1 MTLRLRLNFLLTII
15 MLIFMLALFVV
26 TMSTTKQQ
34 IREGVESANRVSMQ
48 LLDTVITSSIQN
60 PDWGNTDKVM
70 SLFLMELGHVRSNTI
85 SLYNLQNRLIY
96 RTPESTYRMDENPPK
111 WFVKLLAPPM
121 ETKSR
126 LINYGRLVVQ
136 TNPTGAI
143 KEAWAETSHLLFT
156 VLLFFV
162 ALNII
167 LYLMLGKWLRPITPM
182 LNAIEKM
189 GKGNF
194 SVRLPNF
201 SVPEFKLIAENFNKM
216 GLSLESFIKENNR
229 LALIA
234 EQTAD
239 AVIIHDS
246 DLNVSFW
253 NSSAEKMFGYKKAE
267 ILGKTAMLI
276 IPKNRS
282 KELTENFNVISKNK
296 VIKNFETQRLAK
308 NGTLID
314 VSISASALIDPKS
327 KKIIGDI
334 VSIRDISEKL
344 IAKKSQLQLEK
355 NRQLTTIIQD
365 HIEDE
370 RRSLARELH
379 DELGQYVSAIKIFA
393 QNITNR
399 SKGKDNN
406 IQESSL
412 SVTAAANQIY
422 DGMHNIIRKL
432 RPGSLDN
439 LGLKDTLKDLIA
451 TWKKQHKTLDIELRV
466 DADLDNLGEAININV
481 YRIIQEAMNN
491 CVKHADA
498 SRVNILIKIKNKN
511 LYLEFADNGV
521 GFNKIILSKT
531 KQFGLVGI
539 QERVNSLRGKFELI
553 TEKNKGTLLKFY
565 IPIKLTKTKG
575 KIIYE

>member
-26 TMSTTKQQ
+26 SMSTTKQQ

-48 LLDTVITSSIQN
+48 LLDTVITSSVQN

-70 SLFLMELGHVRSNTI
+70 GLFLMELGHVRSNTI
-85 SLYNLQNRLIY
+85 SLYDLQSRLVY
-96 RTPESTYRMDENPPK
+96 RTPDSTYRMDENPPK

-126 LINYGRLVVQ
+126 FINYGRLVVQ

-143 KEAWAETSHLLFT
+143 KEAWAESSDLLFT
-156 VLLFFV
+156 VLLFFI

-194 SVRLPNF
+194 SVRLPKF
-201 SVPEFKLIAENFNKM
+201 SVPEFKLIADNFNKM

-246 DLNVSFW
+246 NLNVSFW

-282 KELTENFNVISKNK
+282 KELKENFNAISKNK

-308 NGTLID
+308 NGALID

-439 LGLKDTLKDLIA
+439 LGLRDTLKDLVA
-451 TWKKQHKTLDIELRV
+451 TWKKQHKGLDIGLRV
-466 DADLDNLGEAININV
+466 DANLDNLGEALNINV

-491 CVKHADA
+491 CLKHADA
-498 SRVNILIKIKNKN
+498 SKVNIIIEKKNKN
-511 LYLEFADNGV
+511 LYLEFADNGI
-521 GFNKIILSKT
+521 GFNKDILSKT

-553 TEKNKGTLLKFY
+553 TAKNKGTILKFY
-565 IPIKLTKTKG
+565 IPINLPRPKAK
-575 KIIYE
+575 

>member
-379 DELGQYVSAIKIFA
+379 DELGQYVSAIKIFS

-399 SKGKDNN
+399 SKGKDND

-439 LGLKDTLKDLIA
+439 LGLRETLKDLVA
-451 TWKKQHKTLDIELRV
+451 TWKKQHKRLDIGLRV
-466 DADLDNLGEAININV
+466 DANLDNLGEAININV
-481 YRIIQEAMNN
+481 YRIVQEAMNN
-491 CVKHADA
+491 CLKHADA
-498 SRVNILIKIKNKN
+498 SKVNIIIEKKNKN

-521 GFNKIILSKT
+521 GFNKSILSKT

-553 TEKNKGTLLKFY
+553 TEKNKGTILKFY
-565 IPIKLTKTKG
+565 IPINLSRLKAK
-575 KIIYE
+575 

>member
-1 MTLRLRLNFLLTII
+1 
-15 MLIFMLALFVV
+15 MLALFFA
-26 TMSTTKQQ
+26 TMTTTKQQ

-96 RTPESTYRMDENPPK
+96 RTPDSTYRMDENPPQ

-143 KEAWAETSHLLFT
+143 KEAWAETSHLLMT
-156 VLLFFV
+156 VLLFFI

-167 LYLMLGKWLRPITPM
+167 LYLMLGKWLRPINPM

-194 SVRLPNF
+194 SVRLPKF
-201 SVPEFKLIAENFNKM
+201 SVPEFKLIADNFNKM

-253 NSSAEKMFGYKKAE
+253 NSSAEKMFGYKKVE
-267 ILGKTAMLI
+267 ILGKSAMLI

-282 KELTENFNVISKNK
+282 SELKENFNAVSKNK

-308 NGTLID
+308 NGQLID

-355 NRQLTTIIQD
+355 NRQLTAIIQD

-399 SKGKDNN
+399 SKGKDND
-406 IQESSL
+406 IQESSI

-439 LGLKDTLKDLIA
+439 LGLKDTLKDLVA
-451 TWKKQHKTLDIELRV
+451 SWQKQHKGLDIILIA
-466 DADLDNLGEAININV
+466 DANLDNLGEAININV

-491 CVKHADA
+491 CLKHADA
-498 SRVNILIKIKNKN
+498 TKVNILIEIKNKN
-511 LYLEFADNGV
+511 LFLEFSDNGV
-521 GFNKIILSKT
+521 GFNKSILSKT

-539 QERVNSLRGKFELI
+539 QERVNSLRGRFELI
-553 TEKNKGTLLKFY
+553 TKKNKGTILKFY
-565 IPIKLTKTKG
+565 IPIRILGSKVK
-575 KIIYE
+575 

>member
-15 MLIFMLALFVV
+15 MLIFILALFVV
-26 TMSTTKQQ
+26 AMSTTKQQ

-60 PDWGNTDKVM
+60 PEWGNTDKVVG
-70 SLFLMELGHVRSNTI
+70 LFLMELGYVRSNTI

-96 RTPESTYRMDENPPK
+96 RTPDSTYRMDENPPK

-143 KEAWAETSHLLFT
+143 KEAWAETSHLLIT
-156 VLLFFV
+156 VLLFFI

-167 LYLMLGKWLRPITPM
+167 LYLTLGKWLRPINPM

-194 SVRLPNF
+194 SVRLPKF
-201 SVPEFKLIAENFNKM
+201 SVPEFKLIADNFNAM

-246 DLNVSFW
+246 SLNVSFW
-253 NSSAEKMFGYKKAE
+253 NSSAEKMFGYKKVE
-267 ILGKTAMLI
+267 ILGKSAMLI

-282 KELTENFNVISKNK
+282 NELKENFNAISKNK
-296 VIKNFETQRLAK
+296 IIKNFETQRLSK
-308 NGTLID
+308 NGRLID
-314 VSISASALIDPKS
+314 VSISASALIDPKT

-355 NRQLTTIIQD
+355 NRQLTAIIQD

-399 SKGKDNN
+399 SEGKDND
-406 IQESSL
+406 IQESSI

-439 LGLKDTLKDLIA
+439 LGLKDTLKDLVVS
-451 TWKKQHKTLDIELRV
+451 WQKQHKGLDIILSA
-466 DADLDNLGEAININV
+466 DANLDNLGEAININV

-491 CVKHADA
+491 CLKHADA
-498 SRVNILIKIKNKN
+498 SKVNILIEIKNKN
-511 LYLEFADNGV
+511 LFLEFADNGV
-521 GFNKIILSKT
+521 GFNKSILNKT

-539 QERVNSLRGKFELI
+539 QERVNSLRGRFELI
-553 TEKNKGTLLKFY
+553 TKKNKGTILKFY
-565 IPIKLTKTKG
+565 IPINLLRSKAK
-575 KIIYE
+575 

>member
-1 MTLRLRLNFLLTII
+1 MTLRLRLNFLLTTIMII
-15 MLIFMLALFVV
+15 FIFALFVV
-26 TMSTTKQQ
+26 ALSTTKQQ

-48 LLDTVITSSIQN
+48 LLDTVIASSVQN
-60 PDWGNTDKVM
+60 PEWGNTDKVV

-85 SLYNLQNRLIY
+85 SLYSLENRLIY
-96 RTPESTYRMDENPPK
+96 KTPDSTYRMDENPPK
-111 WFVKLLAPPM
+111 WFIKLLAPPM

-156 VLLFFV
+156 VLLFFI

-194 SVRLPNF
+194 SVRLPKF
-201 SVPEFKLIAENFNKM
+201 SVPEFKLIADNFNKM
-216 GLSLESFIKENNR
+216 GISLESFIKENNR

-246 DLNVSFW
+246 NLNVSFW
-253 NSSAEKMFGYKKAE
+253 NSSAEKMFGYKKVE
-267 ILGKTAMLI
+267 ILGKPAMLI
-276 IPKNRS
+276 IPMNRS
-282 KELTENFNVISKNK
+282 NELKENFNAISKK
-296 VIKNFETQRLAK
+296 KTIQNFETQRLTK
-308 NGTLID
+308 NGRLID

-344 IAKKSQLQLEK
+344 IAKKSQLQLER

-399 SKGKDNN
+399 SKGKDND
-406 IQESSL
+406 IQESSI

-439 LGLKDTLKDLIA
+439 LGLKETLKDLVG
-451 TWKKQHKTLDIELRV
+451 TWKKQHKGLEITLN
-466 DADLDNLGEAININV
+466 ANANLDNLGEAININI

-491 CVKHADA
+491 CLKHADA
-498 SRVNILIKIKNKN
+498 SKVNIVIEEKNKN
-511 LYLEFADNGV
+511 LFLEFSDNGV
-521 GFNKIILSKT
+521 GFNKNILSRT

-539 QERVNSLRGKFELI
+539 QERVNSLGGEFELI
-553 TEKNKGTLLKFY
+553 TKKSKGTILKFY
-565 IPIKLTKTKG
+565 IPTDSPKRKAQFI
-575 KIIYE
+575 

>member
-15 MLIFMLALFVV
+15 MLIFMLALFFA
-26 TMSTTKQQ
+26 TMAITKQQ

-96 RTPESTYRMDENPPK
+96 LTPGSTYRMDENPPQ

-143 KEAWAETSHLLFT
+143 KEAWAETSHLLIT

-162 ALNII
+162 ALNIV
-167 LYLMLGKWLRPITPM
+167 LYLMIGKWLRPINPM

-194 SVRLPNF
+194 SVRLPKF
-201 SVPEFKLIAENFNKM
+201 SVPEFKLIADNFNKM

-229 LALIA
+229 LGLIA

-253 NSSAEKMFGYKKAE
+253 NSSAEKMFGYKKVE
-267 ILGKTAMLI
+267 ILGKSAMLI
-276 IPKNRS
+276 IPKNRPN
-282 KELTENFNVISKNK
+282 ELKENFNAISKNK

-308 NGTLID
+308 NGQLID

-355 NRQLTTIIQD
+355 NRQLTAIIQD

-399 SKGKDNN
+399 SKGKDND
-406 IQESSL
+406 IQESSI

-439 LGLKDTLKDLIA
+439 LGLKDTLKDLVA
-451 TWKKQHKTLDIELRV
+451 SWKKQHKGLDIILIA
-466 DADLDNLGEAININV
+466 DANLDNLGEAININV

-491 CVKHADA
+491 CLKHADA
-498 SRVNILIKIKNKN
+498 TKVNILIEIKNKN
-511 LYLEFADNGV
+511 LFLEFSDNGI
-521 GFNKIILSKT
+521 GFNKGILIKT
-531 KQFGLVGI
+531 KQFGIVGI
-539 QERVNSLRGKFELI
+539 QERVNSLRGRFELI
-553 TEKNKGTLLKFY
+553 TKKNKGTILKFY
-565 IPIKLTKTKG
+565 IPIRILGSKVK
-575 KIIYE
+575 

>member
-15 MLIFMLALFVV
+15 MLIFMLALFFA
-26 TMSTTKQQ
+26 TMATTKQQ

-60 PDWGNTDKVM
+60 PEWGNTDKVM

-85 SLYNLQNRLIY
+85 SLYDLKNRLIY
-96 RTPESTYRMDENPPK
+96 RTPDSTYRIDENPPK

-126 LINYGRLVVQ
+126 FINYGRLVVQ

-143 KEAWAETSHLLFT
+143 KEAWAETSRLLIT
-156 VLLFFV
+156 VLLFFI
-162 ALNII
+162 ALNIT
-167 LYLMLGKWLRPITPM
+167 LYLTLGKWLRPINPM

-194 SVRLPNF
+194 SVRLPKF
-201 SVPEFKLIAENFNKM
+201 SVPEFKLIADNFNKM
-216 GLSLESFIKENNR
+216 GLSLESFINENNR

-239 AVIIHDS
+239 AVIMHDS
-246 DLNVSFW
+246 NLNVSFW

-267 ILGKTAMLI
+267 ILGKSAMLI

-282 KELTENFNVISKNK
+282 SELKENFNVVSKNK
-296 VIKNFETQRLAK
+296 IIKNFETQRLAK
-308 NGTLID
+308 NGKLID

-355 NRQLTTIIQD
+355 NRQLTAIIQD

-399 SKGKDNN
+399 SKDKDKD
-406 IQESSL
+406 IQESSI

-439 LGLKDTLKDLIA
+439 LGLKDTLKDLVA
-451 TWKKQHKTLDIELRV
+451 SWQKQHKGLDITLNA
-466 DADLDNLGEAININV
+466 DANLDNLGEAININV

-491 CVKHADA
+491 CLKHANA
-498 SRVNILIKIKNKN
+498 SKVNILIEIKNKIIF
-511 LYLEFADNGV
+511 LEFADNGV
-521 GFNKIILSKT
+521 GFNKNLLTKT

-539 QERVNSLRGKFELI
+539 QERVNSLRGKFELD
-553 TEKNKGTLLKFY
+553 TKRNKGTILRFY
-565 IPIKLTKTKG
+565 IPINASRAKG
-575 KIIYE
+575 KN

>member
-1 MTLRLRLNFLLTII
+1 
-15 MLIFMLALFVV
+15 MLALFFA
-26 TMSTTKQQ
+26 TMTTTKQQ

-96 RTPESTYRMDENPPK
+96 RTPDSTYRMDENPPQ

-143 KEAWAETSHLLFT
+143 KEAWAETSHLLMT
-156 VLLFFV
+156 VLLFFI

-167 LYLMLGKWLRPITPM
+167 LYLMLGKWLRPINPM

-194 SVRLPNF
+194 SVRLPKF
-201 SVPEFKLIAENFNKM
+201 SVPEFKLIADNFNKM

-246 DLNVSFW
+246 DLNFSFW
-253 NSSAEKMFGYKKAE
+253 NSSAEKMFGYKKVE
-267 ILGKTAMLI
+267 ILGKSAMLI

-282 KELTENFNVISKNK
+282 SELKENFNAVSKNK

-308 NGTLID
+308 NGQLID

-355 NRQLTTIIQD
+355 NRQLTAIIQD

-399 SKGKDNN
+399 SKGKDND
-406 IQESSL
+406 IQESSI

-439 LGLKDTLKDLIA
+439 LGLKDTLKDLVA
-451 TWKKQHKTLDIELRV
+451 SWQKQHKGLDIILIA
-466 DADLDNLGEAININV
+466 DANLDNLGEAININV

-491 CVKHADA
+491 CLKHADA
-498 SRVNILIKIKNKN
+498 TKVNILIEIKNKN
-511 LYLEFADNGV
+511 LFLEFSDNGV
-521 GFNKIILSKT
+521 GFNKGILSKT
-531 KQFGLVGI
+531 KQFGIVGI
-539 QERVNSLRGKFELI
+539 QERVNSLRGRFELI
-553 TEKNKGTLLKFY
+553 TKKNKGTILKFY
-565 IPIKLTKTKG
+565 IPIRILGSKVK
-575 KIIYE
+575 

>member
-15 MLIFMLALFVV
+15 MLIFMLALFFA
-26 TMSTTKQQ
+26 TMTTTKQQ

-96 RTPESTYRMDENPPK
+96 RTPDSTYRMDENPPQ

-143 KEAWAETSHLLFT
+143 KEAWAETSHLLMT
-156 VLLFFV
+156 VLLFFI
-162 ALNII
+162 ALNIF
-167 LYLMLGKWLRPITPM
+167 LYLMLGKWLRPINPM

-194 SVRLPNF
+194 SVRLPKF
-201 SVPEFKLIAENFNKM
+201 SVPEFKLIADNFNKM

-253 NSSAEKMFGYKKAE
+253 NSSAEKMFGYKKVE
-267 ILGKTAMLI
+267 ILGKSAMLI

-282 KELTENFNVISKNK
+282 SELKENFNAVSKNK

-308 NGTLID
+308 NGQLID

-355 NRQLTTIIQD
+355 NRQLTAIIQD

-399 SKGKDNN
+399 SKGKDND
-406 IQESSL
+406 IQESSI

-439 LGLKDTLKDLIA
+439 LGLKDTLKDLVA
-451 TWKKQHKTLDIELRV
+451 SWQKQHKGLDIILIA
-466 DADLDNLGEAININV
+466 DANLDNLGEAININV

-491 CVKHADA
+491 CLKHADA
-498 SRVNILIKIKNKN
+498 TKVNILIEIKNKN
-511 LYLEFADNGV
+511 LFLEFSDNGV
-521 GFNKIILSKT
+521 GFNKGILSKT
-531 KQFGLVGI
+531 KQFGIVGI
-539 QERVNSLRGKFELI
+539 QERVNSLRGRFELI
-553 TEKNKGTLLKFY
+553 TKKNKGTILKFY
-565 IPIKLTKTKG
+565 IPIRILGSKVK
-575 KIIYE
+575 

>member
-1 MTLRLRLNFLLTII
+1 
-15 MLIFMLALFVV
+15 MLALFFA
-26 TMSTTKQQ
+26 TMTTTKQQ

-96 RTPESTYRMDENPPK
+96 RTPDSTYRMDENPPQ

-143 KEAWAETSHLLFT
+143 KEAWAETSHLLMT
-156 VLLFFV
+156 VLLFFI

-167 LYLMLGKWLRPITPM
+167 LYLMLGKWLRPINPM

-194 SVRLPNF
+194 SVRLPKF
-201 SVPEFKLIAENFNKM
+201 SVPEFKLIADNFNKM

-253 NSSAEKMFGYKKAE
+253 NSSAEKMFGYKKVE
-267 ILGKTAMLI
+267 ILGKSAMLI

-282 KELTENFNVISKNK
+282 SELKENFNAVSKNK

-308 NGTLID
+308 NGQLID

-355 NRQLTTIIQD
+355 NRQLTAIIQD

-399 SKGKDNN
+399 SKGKDND
-406 IQESSL
+406 IQESSI

-439 LGLKDTLKDLIA
+439 LGLKDTLKDLVA
-451 TWKKQHKTLDIELRV
+451 SWQKQHKGLDIILIA
-466 DADLDNLGEAININV
+466 DANLDNLGEAININV

-491 CVKHADA
+491 CLKHADA
-498 SRVNILIKIKNKN
+498 TKVNILIEIKNKN
-511 LYLEFADNGV
+511 LFLEFSDNGV
-521 GFNKIILSKT
+521 GFNKSILSKT

-539 QERVNSLRGKFELI
+539 QERVNSLRGRFELI
-553 TEKNKGTLLKFY
+553 TKKNKGTILKFY
-565 IPIKLTKTKG
+565 IPIKND
-575 KIIYE
+575 

>member
-1 MTLRLRLNFLLTII
+1 
-15 MLIFMLALFVV
+15 
-26 TMSTTKQQ
+26 
-34 IREGVESANRVSMQ
+34 
-48 LLDTVITSSIQN
+48 
-60 PDWGNTDKVM
+60 
-70 SLFLMELGHVRSNTI
+70 
-85 SLYNLQNRLIY
+85 
-96 RTPESTYRMDENPPK
+96 MDENPPK

-156 VLLFFV
+156 VLLFFI

-167 LYLMLGKWLRPITPM
+167 LYLTLGKWLRPITPM

-201 SVPEFKLIAENFNKM
+201 SVPEFKLIADNFNKM

-379 DELGQYVSAIKIFA
+379 DELGQYVSAIKIFS

-399 SKGKDNN
+399 SKGKDND

-439 LGLKDTLKDLIA
+439 LGLRETLKDLVA
-451 TWKKQHKTLDIELRV
+451 TWKKQHKRLDIGLRV
-466 DADLDNLGEAININV
+466 DANLDNLGEAININV
-481 YRIIQEAMNN
+481 YRIVQEAMNN
-491 CVKHADA
+491 CLKHADA
-498 SRVNILIKIKNKN
+498 SKVNIIIEKKNKN

-521 GFNKIILSKT
+521 GFNKSILSKT

-553 TEKNKGTLLKFY
+553 TKKNKGTILKFY
-565 IPIKLTKTKG
+565 IPINLPRPRPKAK
-575 KIIYE
+575 

>member
-1 MTLRLRLNFLLTII
+1 
-15 MLIFMLALFVV
+15 MLALFVV

-399 SKGKDNN
+399 SKGKDND

-432 RPGSLDN
+432 RPSSLDN
-439 LGLKDTLKDLIA
+439 LGLKDTLKDLVA
-451 TWKKQHKTLDIELRV
+451 TWKKQHKGLDIGLRV
-466 DADLDNLGEAININV
+466 DEDLDSLGEAININV

-491 CVKHADA
+491 CLKHADA
-498 SRVNILIKIKNKN
+498 SKVNILIEKKNKN

-521 GFNKIILSKT
+521 GFNKSILSKT

>member
-85 SLYNLQNRLIY
+85 SLYNPQNRLIY
-96 RTPESTYRMDENPPK
+96 RTPDSTYRMDENPPK

-194 SVRLPNF
+194 SVRLPKF

-246 DLNVSFW
+246 NLNVSFW

-282 KELTENFNVISKNK
+282 KELTENFNAISKNK

-439 LGLKDTLKDLIA
+439 LGLRDTLKDLVA
-451 TWKKQHKTLDIELRV
+451 TWKKQHKRLDIGLRV
-466 DADLDNLGEAININV
+466 DANLDNLGEAININV

-491 CVKHADA
+491 CLKHADA
-498 SRVNILIKIKNKN
+498 SKVNIIIEKKNKN
-511 LYLEFADNGV
+511 LYLEFADNGI
-521 GFNKIILSKT
+521 GFNKDILSKT

-553 TEKNKGTLLKFY
+553 TAKNKGTILKFY
-565 IPIKLTKTKG
+565 IPINLPRPKAK
-575 KIIYE
+575 

>member
-1 MTLRLRLNFLLTII
+1 
-15 MLIFMLALFVV
+15 
-26 TMSTTKQQ
+26 
-34 IREGVESANRVSMQ
+34 
-48 LLDTVITSSIQN
+48 
-60 PDWGNTDKVM
+60 
-70 SLFLMELGHVRSNTI
+70 
-85 SLYNLQNRLIY
+85 
-96 RTPESTYRMDENPPK
+96 MDENPPK

-156 VLLFFV
+156 VLLFFI

-182 LNAIEKM
+182 LKAIERM

-194 SVRLPNF
+194 SVRLPEF
-201 SVPEFKLIAENFNKM
+201 SVPEFKLIADNFNKM
-216 GLSLESFIKENNR
+216 GVSLESFIKENNR

-246 DLNVSFW
+246 NLNVSFW
-253 NSSAEKMFGYKKAE
+253 NNSAEKMFGYKKVE
-267 ILGKTAMLI
+267 IIGKPAMLI

-282 KELTENFNVISKNK
+282 NELTENFNAISKK
-296 VIKNFETQRLAK
+296 KTIKNFETQRVAK
-308 NGTLID
+308 NGRLID
-314 VSISASALIDPKS
+314 VSISASVLVDPKS
-327 KKIIGDI
+327 KKIIGNI

-393 QNITNR
+393 KNITNR
-399 SKGKDNN
+399 SKGKDND
-406 IQESSL
+406 IQESSI

-439 LGLKDTLKDLIA
+439 LGLKDTLKDLVV
-451 TWKKQHKTLDIELRV
+451 TWNNQHKWLDVTLS
-466 DADLDNLGEAININV
+466 ANANLDNLGEAININV

-491 CVKHADA
+491 CLKHADA
-498 SRVNILIKIKNKN
+498 SKVNIVIEERNKN
-511 LYLEFADNGV
+511 LFLEFSDNGV
-521 GFNKIILSKT
+521 GFNRSILINT

-539 QERVNSLRGKFELI
+539 QERVNSLGGEFELI
-553 TEKNKGTLLKFY
+553 TKKDKGTILKFY
-565 IPIKLTKTKG
+565 IPINRSRKRV
-575 KIIYE
+575 KINI

>member
-1 MTLRLRLNFLLTII
+1 
-15 MLIFMLALFVV
+15 MLALFVV

-70 SLFLMELGHVRSNTI
+70 GLFLMELGHVRSNTI

-96 RTPESTYRMDENPPK
+96 RTPDSTYRMDENPPK

-156 VLLFFV
+156 VLLFFI

-167 LYLMLGKWLRPITPM
+167 LYLTLGKWLRPITPM

-201 SVPEFKLIAENFNKM
+201 SVPEFKLIADNFNKM

-246 DLNVSFW
+246 NLNVSFW
-253 NSSAEKMFGYKKAE
+253 NSSAEKMFGYKKSE
-267 ILGKTAMLI
+267 ILGKSAMLI

-282 KELTENFNVISKNK
+282 KELTENFNAISKNK
-296 VIKNFETQRLAK
+296 IIKNFETQRLAK
-308 NGTLID
+308 NGMLID

-399 SKGKDNN
+399 SKGKDND

-432 RPGSLDN
+432 RPSSLDN
-439 LGLKDTLKDLIA
+439 LGLKDTLKDLVA
-451 TWKKQHKTLDIELRV
+451 TWKKQHKGLDIGLRV
-466 DADLDNLGEAININV
+466 DEDLDSLGEAININV

-491 CVKHADA
+491 CLKHADA
-498 SRVNILIKIKNKN
+498 SKVNILIEKKNKN

-521 GFNKIILSKT
+521 GFNKSILSKT

-553 TEKNKGTLLKFY
+553 TKKNKGTILKFY
-565 IPIKLTKTKG
+565 IPINLPRPKAK
-575 KIIYE
+575 

>member
-1 MTLRLRLNFLLTII
+1 
-15 MLIFMLALFVV
+15 MLALFFA
-26 TMSTTKQQ
+26 TMTTTKQQ

-96 RTPESTYRMDENPPK
+96 RTPDSTYRMDENPPQ

-126 LINYGRLVVQ
+126 FINYGRLVVQ

-143 KEAWAETSHLLFT
+143 KEAWAETSHLLMT
-156 VLLFFV
+156 VLLFFI

-167 LYLMLGKWLRPITPM
+167 LYLMLGKWLRPINPM

-194 SVRLPNF
+194 SVRLPKF
-201 SVPEFKLIAENFNKM
+201 SVPEFKLIADNFNKM

-253 NSSAEKMFGYKKAE
+253 NSSAEKMFGYKKVE
-267 ILGKTAMLI
+267 ILGKSAMLI

-282 KELTENFNVISKNK
+282 SELKENFNAVSKNK

-308 NGTLID
+308 NGQLID

-355 NRQLTTIIQD
+355 NRQLTAIIQD

-399 SKGKDNN
+399 SKGKDND
-406 IQESSL
+406 IQESSI

-439 LGLKDTLKDLIA
+439 LGLKDTLKDLVA
-451 TWKKQHKTLDIELRV
+451 SWQKQHKGLDIILIA
-466 DADLDNLGEAININV
+466 DANLDNLGEAININV

-491 CVKHADA
+491 CLKHADA
-498 SRVNILIKIKNKN
+498 TKVNILIEIKNKN
-511 LYLEFADNGV
+511 LFLEFSDNGV
-521 GFNKIILSKT
+521 GFNKGILSKT
-531 KQFGLVGI
+531 KQFGIVGI
-539 QERVNSLRGKFELI
+539 QERVNSLRGRFELI
-553 TEKNKGTLLKFY
+553 TKKNKGTILKFY
-565 IPIKLTKTKG
+565 IPIRILGSKVK
-575 KIIYE
+575 

>member
-15 MLIFMLALFVV
+15 MLIFMLALFFA
-26 TMSTTKQQ
+26 TMATTKQQ

-96 RTPESTYRMDENPPK
+96 RTPDSTYRMDENPPQ

-143 KEAWAETSHLLFT
+143 KEAWAETSHLLMT
-156 VLLFFV
+156 VLLFFI

-167 LYLMLGKWLRPITPM
+167 LYLMLGKWLRPINPM

-194 SVRLPNF
+194 SVRLPKF
-201 SVPEFKLIAENFNKM
+201 SVPEFKLIADNFNKM

-253 NSSAEKMFGYKKAE
+253 NSSAEKMFGYKKVE
-267 ILGKTAMLI
+267 ILGKSAMLI

-282 KELTENFNVISKNK
+282 SELKENFNAVSKNK

-308 NGTLID
+308 NGQLID

-355 NRQLTTIIQD
+355 NRQLTAIIQD

-399 SKGKDNN
+399 SKGKDND
-406 IQESSL
+406 IQESSI

-439 LGLKDTLKDLIA
+439 LGLKDTLKDLVA
-451 TWKKQHKTLDIELRV
+451 SWKKQHKGLDIILIA
-466 DADLDNLGEAININV
+466 DANLDNLGEAININV

-491 CVKHADA
+491 CLKHADA
-498 SRVNILIKIKNKN
+498 TKVNILIEIKNEN
-511 LYLEFADNGV
+511 LFLEFSDNGV
-521 GFNKIILSKT
+521 GFNKDILSKT
-531 KQFGLVGI
+531 KQFGIVGI

-553 TEKNKGTLLKFY
+553 TKKNKGTILKFY
-565 IPIKLTKTKG
+565 IPIRILGSKVK
-575 KIIYE
+575 

>member
-15 MLIFMLALFVV
+15 MLIFIFALFVV
-26 TMSTTKQQ
+26 AMSTTKQQ

-60 PDWGNTDKVM
+60 PEWGNTDKVV

-85 SLYNLQNRLIY
+85 SLYSLENRLIY
-96 RTPESTYRMDENPPK
+96 KTPDSTYRIDENPPK

-126 LINYGRLVVQ
+126 LINYGLLVVQ

-156 VLLFFV
+156 VLLFFI

-194 SVRLPNF
+194 SVRLPKF
-201 SVPEFKLIAENFNKM
+201 SVPEFKLIADNFNKM

-246 DLNVSFW
+246 NLNVSFW
-253 NSSAEKMFGYKKAE
+253 NSSAEKMFGYKKVE
-267 ILGKTAMLI
+267 ILGKSAMLI

-282 KELTENFNVISKNK
+282 KELTENFNTISKNK
-296 VIKNFETQRLAK
+296 IIKNFETQRLAK
-308 NGTLID
+308 NGMLID
-314 VSISASALIDPKS
+314 VSISVSALIDPKS

-355 NRQLTTIIQD
+355 NRQLTRIIQD

-399 SKGKDNN
+399 SKGKDND
-406 IQESSL
+406 IQESSV

-439 LGLKDTLKDLIA
+439 LGLTDTLKDLVV
-451 TWKKQHKTLDIELRV
+451 TWQNQHKGLDIDLSV
-466 DADLDNLGEAININV
+466 DANLDNLGEAININV

-491 CVKHADA
+491 CLKHADA
-498 SRVNILIKIKNKN
+498 SKVNILIEIKDKN

-521 GFNKIILSKT
+521 GFNKSILIKT

-553 TEKNKGTLLKFY
+553 TKKNKGTILKCHV
-565 IPIKLTKTKG
+565 PIKSIRSKAK
-575 KIIYE
+575 

>member
-70 SLFLMELGHVRSNTI
+70 GLFLMELGHVRSNTI

-96 RTPESTYRMDENPPK
+96 RTPDSTYRMDENPPK

-156 VLLFFV
+156 VLLFFI

-167 LYLMLGKWLRPITPM
+167 LYLTLGKWLRPITPM

-201 SVPEFKLIAENFNKM
+201 SVPEFKLIADNFNKM

-246 DLNVSFW
+246 NLNVSFW
-253 NSSAEKMFGYKKAE
+253 NSSAEKMFGYKKSE
-267 ILGKTAMLI
+267 ILGKSAMLI

-282 KELTENFNVISKNK
+282 KELTENFNAISKNK
-296 VIKNFETQRLAK
+296 IIKNFETQRLAK
-308 NGTLID
+308 NGMLID

-399 SKGKDNN
+399 SKGKDND

-432 RPGSLDN
+432 RPSSLDN
-439 LGLKDTLKDLIA
+439 LGLKDTLKDLVA
-451 TWKKQHKTLDIELRV
+451 TWKKQHKGLDIGLRV
-466 DADLDNLGEAININV
+466 DEDLDSLGEAININV

-491 CVKHADA
+491 CLKHADA
-498 SRVNILIKIKNKN
+498 SKVNILIEKKNKN

-521 GFNKIILSKT
+521 GFNKSILSKT

>member
-1 MTLRLRLNFLLTII
+1 MTLRLRLNFLLTTIMII
-15 MLIFMLALFVV
+15 FIFALFVV
-26 TMSTTKQQ
+26 ALSTTKQQ

-48 LLDTVITSSIQN
+48 LLDTVIASTVQN
-60 PDWGNTDKVM
+60 PEWGNTDKVV

-85 SLYNLQNRLIY
+85 SLYSLENRLIY
-96 RTPESTYRMDENPPK
+96 KTPDSTYRMDENPPK
-111 WFVKLLAPPM
+111 WFIKLLAPPM

-156 VLLFFV
+156 VLLFFI

-194 SVRLPNF
+194 SVRLPKF
-201 SVPEFKLIAENFNKM
+201 SVPEFKLIADNFNKM
-216 GLSLESFIKENNR
+216 GISLESFIKENNR

-246 DLNVSFW
+246 NLNVSFW
-253 NSSAEKMFGYKKAE
+253 NNSAEKMFGYKKVE
-267 ILGKTAMLI
+267 IIGKPAMLI

-282 KELTENFNVISKNK
+282 NELTENFNAISKK
-296 VIKNFETQRLAK
+296 KTIKNFETQRVAK
-308 NGTLID
+308 NGRLID
-314 VSISASALIDPKS
+314 VSISASVLVDPKS
-327 KKIIGDI
+327 KKIIGNI

-393 QNITNR
+393 KNITNR
-399 SKGKDNN
+399 SKGKDND
-406 IQESSL
+406 IQESSI

-439 LGLKDTLKDLIA
+439 LGLKDTLKDLVA
-451 TWKKQHKTLDIELRV
+451 NWNKQHKRLDITLS
-466 DADLDNLGEAININV
+466 ANANLDNLGEAININV

-491 CVKHADA
+491 CLKHADA
-498 SRVNILIKIKNKN
+498 SKVNIVIEERNKN
-511 LYLEFADNGV
+511 LFLEFSDNGV
-521 GFNKIILSKT
+521 GFNRSILINT

-539 QERVNSLRGKFELI
+539 QERVNSLGGEFELI
-553 TEKNKGTLLKFY
+553 TKKDKGTILKFY
-565 IPIKLTKTKG
+565 IPINRSRKRV
-575 KIIYE
+575 KINI

>member
-15 MLIFMLALFVV
+15 MLIFMLAIFVV

-85 SLYNLQNRLIY
+85 SLYNPQNRLIY
-96 RTPESTYRMDENPPK
+96 RTPDSTYRMDENPPK

-246 DLNVSFW
+246 NLNVSFW

-282 KELTENFNVISKNK
+282 KELTENFNAISKNK

-379 DELGQYVSAIKIFA
+379 DELGQYVSAIKIFS

-399 SKGKDNN
+399 SKGKDND

-439 LGLKDTLKDLIA
+439 LGLRDTLKDLVA
-451 TWKKQHKTLDIELRV
+451 TWKKQHKRLDIGLRV
-466 DADLDNLGEAININV
+466 DANLDNLGEAININV

-491 CVKHADA
+491 CLKHADA
-498 SRVNILIKIKNKN
+498 SKVNIIIEKKNKN

-521 GFNKIILSKT
+521 GFNKSILSKT

-553 TEKNKGTLLKFY
+553 TEKNKGTILKFY
-565 IPIKLTKTKG
+565 IPINLSRPKAK
-575 KIIYE
+575 

>member
-15 MLIFMLALFVV
+15 MLIFILALFFA
-26 TMSTTKQQ
+26 TMTTTKQQ

-96 RTPESTYRMDENPPK
+96 RTPDSTYRMDENPPQ

-143 KEAWAETSHLLFT
+143 KEAWAETSHLLMT
-156 VLLFFV
+156 VLLFFI

-167 LYLMLGKWLRPITPM
+167 LYLMLGKWLRPINPM

-194 SVRLPNF
+194 SVRLPKF
-201 SVPEFKLIAENFNKM
+201 SVPEFKLIADNFNKM

-253 NSSAEKMFGYKKAE
+253 NSSAEKMFGYKKVE
-267 ILGKTAMLI
+267 ILGKSAMLI

-282 KELTENFNVISKNK
+282 SELKENFNAVSKNK

-308 NGTLID
+308 NGQLID

-355 NRQLTTIIQD
+355 NRQLTAIIQD

-399 SKGKDNN
+399 SKGKDND
-406 IQESSL
+406 IQESSI

-439 LGLKDTLKDLIA
+439 LGLKDTLKDLVA
-451 TWKKQHKTLDIELRV
+451 SWQKQHKGLDIILIA
-466 DADLDNLGEAININV
+466 DANLDNLGEAININV

-491 CVKHADA
+491 CLKHADA
-498 SRVNILIKIKNKN
+498 TKVNILIEIKNKN
-511 LYLEFADNGV
+511 LFLEFSDNGV
-521 GFNKIILSKT
+521 GFNKSILSKT

-539 QERVNSLRGKFELI
+539 QERVNSLRGRFELI
-553 TEKNKGTLLKFY
+553 TKKNKGTILKFY
-565 IPIKLTKTKG
+565 IPIRILGSKVK
-575 KIIYE
+575 

>member
-15 MLIFMLALFVV
+15 MLIFMLAIFVV

-85 SLYNLQNRLIY
+85 SLYNPQNRLIY
-96 RTPESTYRMDENPPK
+96 RTPDSTYRMDENPPK

-246 DLNVSFW
+246 NLNVSFW

-282 KELTENFNVISKNK
+282 KELKENFNAISKNK

-399 SKGKDNN
+399 SKGKDDD

-439 LGLKDTLKDLIA
+439 LGLRDTLKDLVA
-451 TWKKQHKTLDIELRV
+451 TWKKQHKELDIGLRV
-466 DADLDNLGEAININV
+466 DANLDNLGEAININV

-491 CVKHADA
+491 CLKHADA
-498 SRVNILIKIKNKN
+498 SKVNIIIEKKNKN

-521 GFNKIILSKT
+521 GFNKSILSKT

-539 QERVNSLRGKFELI
+539 QERANSLRGKFELI
-553 TEKNKGTLLKFY
+553 TAKNKGTILKFY
-565 IPIKLTKTKG
+565 IPINLSRPKAK
-575 KIIYE
+575 

>member
-1 MTLRLRLNFLLTII
+1 
-15 MLIFMLALFVV
+15 MLALFFA
-26 TMSTTKQQ
+26 TMTTTKQQ

-96 RTPESTYRMDENPPK
+96 RTPDSTYRMDENPPQ

-143 KEAWAETSHLLFT
+143 KEAWAETSHLLMT
-156 VLLFFV
+156 VLLFFI
-162 ALNII
+162 ALNIF
-167 LYLMLGKWLRPITPM
+167 LYLMLGKWLRPINPM

-194 SVRLPNF
+194 SVRLPKF
-201 SVPEFKLIAENFNKM
+201 SVPEFKLIADNFNKM

-253 NSSAEKMFGYKKAE
+253 NSSAEKMFGYKKVE
-267 ILGKTAMLI
+267 ILGKSAMLI

-282 KELTENFNVISKNK
+282 SELKENFNAISKNK

-308 NGTLID
+308 NGQLID

-355 NRQLTTIIQD
+355 NRQLTAIIQD

-399 SKGKDNN
+399 SKGKDND
-406 IQESSL
+406 IQESSI

-439 LGLKDTLKDLIA
+439 LGLKDTLKDLVA
-451 TWKKQHKTLDIELRV
+451 SWQKQHKGLDIILIA
-466 DADLDNLGEAININV
+466 DANLDNLGEAININV

-491 CVKHADA
+491 CLKHADA
-498 SRVNILIKIKNKN
+498 TKVNILIEIKNKN
-511 LYLEFADNGV
+511 LFLEFSDNGV
-521 GFNKIILSKT
+521 GFNKSILSKT

-539 QERVNSLRGKFELI
+539 QERVNSLRGRFELI
-553 TEKNKGTLLKFY
+553 TKKNKGTILKFY
-565 IPIKLTKTKG
+565 IPIKND
-575 KIIYE
+575 

>member
-15 MLIFMLALFVV
+15 MLIFMLALFFA
-26 TMSTTKQQ
+26 TMATTKQQ

-60 PDWGNTDKVM
+60 PEWGNTDKVM

-85 SLYNLQNRLIY
+85 SLYDLKNRLIY
-96 RTPESTYRMDENPPK
+96 RTPDSTYRIDENPPK

-126 LINYGRLVVQ
+126 FINYGRLVVQ

-143 KEAWAETSHLLFT
+143 KEAWAETSRLLIT
-156 VLLFFV
+156 VLLFFI
-162 ALNII
+162 ALNIT
-167 LYLMLGKWLRPITPM
+167 LYLTLGKWLRPINPM

-194 SVRLPNF
+194 SVRLPKF
-201 SVPEFKLIAENFNKM
+201 SVPEFKLIADNFNKM
-216 GLSLESFIKENNR
+216 GLSLESFINENNR

-239 AVIIHDS
+239 AIIMHDS
-246 DLNVSFW
+246 NLNVSFW

-267 ILGKTAMLI
+267 ILGKSAMLI

-282 KELTENFNVISKNK
+282 SELKENFNVVSKNK
-296 VIKNFETQRLAK
+296 IIKNFETQRLAK
-308 NGTLID
+308 NGKLID

-355 NRQLTTIIQD
+355 NRQLTAIIQD

-399 SKGKDNN
+399 SKDKDKD
-406 IQESSL
+406 IQESSI

-439 LGLKDTLKDLIA
+439 LGLKDTLKDLVA
-451 TWKKQHKTLDIELRV
+451 SWQKQHKGLDITLNA
-466 DADLDNLGEAININV
+466 DANLDNLGEAININV

-491 CVKHADA
+491 CLKHANA
-498 SRVNILIKIKNKN
+498 SKVNILIEIKNKIIF
-511 LYLEFADNGV
+511 LEFADNGV
-521 GFNKIILSKT
+521 GFNKNLLTKT

-539 QERVNSLRGKFELI
+539 QERVNSLRGKFELD
-553 TEKNKGTLLKFY
+553 TKRNKGTILRFY
-565 IPIKLTKTKG
+565 IPINASRAKG
-575 KIIYE
+575 KN

>member
-1 MTLRLRLNFLLTII
+1 
-15 MLIFMLALFVV
+15 MLALFFA
-26 TMSTTKQQ
+26 TMTTTKQQ

-96 RTPESTYRMDENPPK
+96 RTPDSTYRMDENPPQ

-143 KEAWAETSHLLFT
+143 KEAWAETSHLLMT
-156 VLLFFV
+156 VLLFFI
-162 ALNII
+162 ALNIT
-167 LYLMLGKWLRPITPM
+167 LYLTLGKWLRPINPM

-194 SVRLPNF
+194 SVRLPKF
-201 SVPEFKLIAENFNKM
+201 SVPEFKLIADNFNAM

-253 NSSAEKMFGYKKAE
+253 NSSAEKMFGYKKVE
-267 ILGKTAMLI
+267 ILGKSAMLI

-282 KELTENFNVISKNK
+282 SELKENFNAVSKNK

-308 NGTLID
+308 NGQLID

-327 KKIIGDI
+327 KKIMGDI

-399 SKGKDNN
+399 SKGKDND

-432 RPGSLDN
+432 RPSSLDN
-439 LGLKDTLKDLIA
+439 LGLKDTLKDLVA
-451 TWKKQHKTLDIELRV
+451 TWKKQHKGLDIGLRV
-466 DADLDNLGEAININV
+466 DEDLDSLGEAININV

-491 CVKHADA
+491 CLKHADA
-498 SRVNILIKIKNKN
+498 SKVNILIEKKNKN

-521 GFNKIILSKT
+521 GFNKSILSKT

>member
-15 MLIFMLALFVV
+15 MLIFILALFVV
-26 TMSTTKQQ
+26 AMSTTKQQ

-60 PDWGNTDKVM
+60 PEWGNTDKVVG
-70 SLFLMELGHVRSNTI
+70 LFLMELGYVRSNTI

-96 RTPESTYRMDENPPK
+96 RTPDSTYRMDENPPK

-143 KEAWAETSHLLFT
+143 KEAWAETSHLLIT
-156 VLLFFV
+156 VLLFFI

-167 LYLMLGKWLRPITPM
+167 LYLTLGKWLRPINPM

-194 SVRLPNF
+194 SVRLPKF
-201 SVPEFKLIAENFNKM
+201 SVPEFKLIADNFNAM

-246 DLNVSFW
+246 SLNVSFW
-253 NSSAEKMFGYKKAE
+253 NSSAEKMFGYKKVE
-267 ILGKTAMLI
+267 ILGKSAMLI

-282 KELTENFNVISKNK
+282 NELKENFNAISKNK
-296 VIKNFETQRLAK
+296 IIKNFETQRLAK
-308 NGTLID
+308 NGMLID
-314 VSISASALIDPKS
+314 VSISVSALIDPKS

-355 NRQLTTIIQD
+355 NRQLTRIIQD

-399 SKGKDNN
+399 SKGKDND
-406 IQESSL
+406 IQESSV

-439 LGLKDTLKDLIA
+439 LGLTDTLKDLVV
-451 TWKKQHKTLDIELRV
+451 TWQNQHKGLDIDLSV
-466 DADLDNLGEAININV
+466 DANLDNLGEAININV

-491 CVKHADA
+491 CLKHADA
-498 SRVNILIKIKNKN
+498 SKVNILIEIKDKN

-521 GFNKIILSKT
+521 GFNKSILIKT

-553 TEKNKGTLLKFY
+553 TKKNKGTILKCHV
-565 IPIKLTKTKG
+565 PIKSIRSKAK
-575 KIIYE
+575 

>member
-26 TMSTTKQQ
+26 SMSTTKQQ

-48 LLDTVITSSIQN
+48 LLDTVITSSVQN

-70 SLFLMELGHVRSNTI
+70 GLFLMELGHVRSNTI
-85 SLYNLQNRLIY
+85 SLYDLQSRLVY
-96 RTPESTYRMDENPPK
+96 RTPDSTYRMDENPPK

-126 LINYGRLVVQ
+126 FINYGRLVVQ

-143 KEAWAETSHLLFT
+143 KEAWAESSDLLFT
-156 VLLFFV
+156 VLLFFI

-194 SVRLPNF
+194 SVRLPKF
-201 SVPEFKLIAENFNKM
+201 SVPEFKLIADNFNKM

-246 DLNVSFW
+246 NLNVSFW

-282 KELTENFNVISKNK
+282 KELKENFNAISKNK

-308 NGTLID
+308 NGALID

-399 SKGKDNN
+399 SKGKDDD

-439 LGLKDTLKDLIA
+439 LGLRDTLKDLVA
-451 TWKKQHKTLDIELRV
+451 TWKKQHKELDIGLRV

-491 CVKHADA
+491 CLKHADA
-498 SRVNILIKIKNKN
+498 SKVNIIIEKKDKN
-511 LYLEFADNGV
+511 LYLEFADNGI
-521 GFNKIILSKT
+521 GFNKSILSKT

-539 QERVNSLRGKFELI
+539 QERANSLRGKFELI
-553 TEKNKGTLLKFY
+553 TAKNKGTILKFY
-565 IPIKLTKTKG
+565 IPINVLRSKAK
-575 KIIYE
+575 

>member
-15 MLIFMLALFVV
+15 MLIFILALFVV
-26 TMSTTKQQ
+26 AMSTTKQQ

-60 PDWGNTDKVM
+60 PEWGDTDKVV

-85 SLYNLQNRLIY
+85 SLYSLENRLIY
-96 RTPESTYRMDENPPK
+96 RTPDSTYRMDENPPK

-156 VLLFFV
+156 VLLFFI

-182 LNAIEKM
+182 LKAIERM

-194 SVRLPNF
+194 SVRLPEF
-201 SVPEFKLIAENFNKM
+201 SVPEFKLIADNFNKM
-216 GLSLESFIKENNR
+216 GVSLESFIKENNR

-246 DLNVSFW
+246 NLNVSFW
-253 NSSAEKMFGYKKAE
+253 NNSAEKMFGYKKVE
-267 ILGKTAMLI
+267 ILGKPAMLI

-282 KELTENFNVISKNK
+282 NELKENFNVISKK
-296 VIKNFETQRLAK
+296 RIIKNFETQRLAK
-308 NGTLID
+308 NGKLID

-355 NRQLTTIIQD
+355 NRQLTAIIQD

-399 SKGKDNN
+399 SKGKDND
-406 IQESSL
+406 IQESSI

-439 LGLKDTLKDLIA
+439 LGLKDTLKDLVV
-451 TWKKQHKTLDIELRV
+451 TWNNQHKWLDVTLS
-466 DADLDNLGEAININV
+466 ANANLDNLGEAININV

-491 CVKHADA
+491 CLKHSDA
-498 SRVNILIKIKNKN
+498 SKVNIVIEERNKN
-511 LYLEFADNGV
+511 LYLEFSDNGV
-521 GFNKIILSKT
+521 GFNKNILIKT

-539 QERVNSLRGKFELI
+539 QERVNSLGGEFELI
-553 TEKNKGTLLKFY
+553 TKKDKGTILKFY
-565 IPIKLTKTKG
+565 IPINPLRKKAKVN
-575 KIIYE
+575 I

>member
-1 MTLRLRLNFLLTII
+1 
-15 MLIFMLALFVV
+15 MLALFVV

-379 DELGQYVSAIKIFA
+379 DELGQYVSAIKIFS

-399 SKGKDNN
+399 SKGKYND

-439 LGLKDTLKDLIA
+439 LGLRETLKDLVA
-451 TWKKQHKTLDIELRV
+451 TWKKQHKRLDIGLRV
-466 DADLDNLGEAININV
+466 DANLDNLGEAININV
-481 YRIIQEAMNN
+481 YRIVQEAMNN
-491 CVKHADA
+491 CLKHADA
-498 SRVNILIKIKNKN
+498 SKVNIIIEKKNKN

-521 GFNKIILSKT
+521 GFNKSILSKT

-553 TEKNKGTLLKFY
+553 TEKNKGTILKFY
-565 IPIKLTKTKG
+565 IPINLSRLKAK
-575 KIIYE
+575 

>member
-15 MLIFMLALFVV
+15 MLIFILALFFA
-26 TMSTTKQQ
+26 TMTTTKQQ

-96 RTPESTYRMDENPPK
+96 RTPDSTYRMDENPPQ

-143 KEAWAETSHLLFT
+143 KEAWAETSHLLMT
-156 VLLFFV
+156 VLLFFI
-162 ALNII
+162 ALNIF
-167 LYLMLGKWLRPITPM
+167 LYLMLGKWLRPINPM

-194 SVRLPNF
+194 SVRLPKF
-201 SVPEFKLIAENFNKM
+201 SVPEFKLIADNFNKM

-253 NSSAEKMFGYKKAE
+253 NSSAEKMFGYKKVE
-267 ILGKTAMLI
+267 ILGKSAMLI

-282 KELTENFNVISKNK
+282 SELKENFNAVSKNK

-308 NGTLID
+308 NGQLID

-355 NRQLTTIIQD
+355 NRQLTAIIQD

-399 SKGKDNN
+399 SKGKDND
-406 IQESSL
+406 IQESSI

-439 LGLKDTLKDLIA
+439 LGLKDTLKDLVA
-451 TWKKQHKTLDIELRV
+451 SWQKQHKGLDIILIA
-466 DADLDNLGEAININV
+466 DANLDNLGEAININV

-491 CVKHADA
+491 CLKHADA
-498 SRVNILIKIKNKN
+498 TKVNILIEIKNKN
-511 LYLEFADNGV
+511 LFLEFSDNGV
-521 GFNKIILSKT
+521 GFNKGILSKT
-531 KQFGLVGI
+531 KQFGIVGI
-539 QERVNSLRGKFELI
+539 QERVNSLRGRFELI
-553 TEKNKGTLLKFY
+553 TKKNKGTILKFY
-565 IPIKLTKTKG
+565 IPIRILGSKVK
-575 KIIYE
+575 

>member
-1 MTLRLRLNFLLTII
+1 
-15 MLIFMLALFVV
+15 MLALFFA
-26 TMSTTKQQ
+26 TMTTTKQQ

-96 RTPESTYRMDENPPK
+96 RTPDSTYRMDENPPQ

-143 KEAWAETSHLLFT
+143 KEAWAETSHLLMT
-156 VLLFFV
+156 VLLFFI
-162 ALNII
+162 ALNIF
-167 LYLMLGKWLRPITPM
+167 LYLMLGKWLRPINPM

-194 SVRLPNF
+194 SVRLPKF
-201 SVPEFKLIAENFNKM
+201 SVPEFKLIADNFNKM

-253 NSSAEKMFGYKKAE
+253 NSSAEKMFGYKKVE
-267 ILGKTAMLI
+267 ILGKSAMLI

-282 KELTENFNVISKNK
+282 SELKENFNAVSKNK

-308 NGTLID
+308 NGQLID

-355 NRQLTTIIQD
+355 NRQLTAIIQD

-399 SKGKDNN
+399 SKGKDND
-406 IQESSL
+406 IQESSI

-439 LGLKDTLKDLIA
+439 LGLKDTLKDLVA
-451 TWKKQHKTLDIELRV
+451 SWQKQHKGLDIILIA
-466 DADLDNLGEAININV
+466 DANLDNLGEAININV

-491 CVKHADA
+491 CLKHADA
-498 SRVNILIKIKNKN
+498 TKVNILIEIKNKN
-511 LYLEFADNGV
+511 LFLEFSDNGV
-521 GFNKIILSKT
+521 GFNKSILSKT
-531 KQFGLVGI
+531 KQFGIVGI
-539 QERVNSLRGKFELI
+539 QERVNSLRGRFELI
-553 TEKNKGTLLKFY
+553 TKKNKGTILKFY
-565 IPIKLTKTKG
+565 IPIRILGSKVK
-575 KIIYE
+575 